1 MGQLLRYAV
10 GVDVGESK
18 LVCCFSQ
25 IDSQQNVQV
34 RATRSFDNRPG
45 GFGELA
51 LWVAKHQKERDI
63 PLSVVMEATGI
74 YYEAAAMYLHKKKYR
89 ICVVLPNKS
98 RRYMQSLGLKS
109 KNDRIDAKGLAQM
122 GAEQQLAAW
131 QPGNP
136 TLYELKTLTRHHER
150 LQQMRAELVNQL
162 HAHRRMASP
171 SKAVA
176 SQLVG
181 LVKTLDKQML
191 KTVAAIKKCLD
202 KEPEVKAK
210 IDLIAEVKGFGLL
223 SACVLVAETN
233 GFELFKSARQLTS
246 YAGYDVVENQSG
258 KHVGKTKI
266 SKQGNGH
273 IRRILFMPA
282 FNVVR
287 LGVAPFA
294 GTYQRIYDK
303 TGVKMKAYVAIQR
316 KLLVLTYTLYK
327 KGVAFEVPE
336 NKSEKAA
343 A

>member
-1 MGQLLRYAV
+1 MEQLLRYSV

-45 GFGELA
+45 GFVELA
-51 LWVAKHQKERDI
+51 QWVARHQKEKDI

-89 ICVVLPNKS
+89 ISVLLPNKA
-98 RRYMQSLGLKS
+98 RKYMQSIGLKS

-122 GAEQQLAAW
+122 GLEQLLSTW
-131 QPGNP
+131 QPCCPGM
-136 TLYELKTLTRHHER
+136 YELKTLTRHHER
-150 LQQMRAELVNQL
+150 LQQMRAELGNQL

-171 SKAVA
+171 SKAVVN
-176 SQLVG
+176 QLTS
-181 LVKTLDKQML
+181 LIKTLDKQML
-191 KTVAAIKKCLD
+191 KLVAAIKSCLD
-202 KEPEVKAK
+202 KDPEIKAK
-210 IDLIAEVKGFGLL
+210 INLIVEIKGFGLL
-223 SACVLVAETN
+223 SACVLVAEAN

-287 LGVAPFA
+287 LGVEPFA
-294 GTYQRIYDK
+294 GTYQRIFDK

-316 KLLVLTYTLYK
+316 KLLVLVYTLYK
-327 KGVAFEVPE
+327 NGVAFEVRE
-336 NKSEKAA
+336 NKAEKAA